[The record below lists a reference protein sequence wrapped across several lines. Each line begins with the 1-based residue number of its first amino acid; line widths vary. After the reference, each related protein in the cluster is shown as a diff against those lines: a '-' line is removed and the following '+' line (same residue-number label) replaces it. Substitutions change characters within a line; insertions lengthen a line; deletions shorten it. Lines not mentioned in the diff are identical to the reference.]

1 MTTVN
6 FGTSAQATAITS
18 FAPSRAIPPASYS
31 LPTMKPVMF
40 WRKTSGTRRLHASSM
55 KCAPFC
61 DDSAKRTPLLAR
73 IPTGI
78 ALDPRPAADER
89 LAVELP

>member
-18 FAPSRAIPPASYS
+18 FAPSRAIPPSSYS
-31 LPTMKPVMF
+31 RPTMKPVMF
-40 WRKTSGTRRLHASSM
+40 WRKTSGIRRLHASST

-61 DDSAKRTPLLAR
+61 DDSAKRIPRFAR
-73 IPTGI
+73 IPTGKPSMR
-78 ALDPRPAADER
+78 ANPQTSVSP
-89 LAVELP
+89 